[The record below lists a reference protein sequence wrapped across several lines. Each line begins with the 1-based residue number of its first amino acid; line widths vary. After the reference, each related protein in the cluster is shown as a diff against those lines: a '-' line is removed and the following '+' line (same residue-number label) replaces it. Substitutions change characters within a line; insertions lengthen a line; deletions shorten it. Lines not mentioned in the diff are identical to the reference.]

1 MKKLPFHDFNT
12 EDAKQLNMNPRQNTS
27 APQDQ
32 IEDGLFPPGAW
43 REFQERVERPL
54 VRPKYLQSLTHRGF
68 PVFLGQQQAAA
79 LHHRLFAAFMGAT
92 AQLSAV
98 STLTSSSPHI
108 LNRG

>member
-12 EDAKQLNMNPRQNTS
+12 EDSKQLNMNPRQNTS

-79 LHHRLFAAFMGAT
+79 LHHRLFAAFMAAT

-98 STLTSSSPHI
+98 STLTSSSPQSA
-108 LNRG
+108 N